1 MMDSIRTH
9 PAGLAPD
16 SLDAPIVD
24 LSAEVQTFNWLLGSF
39 ATKTAG
45 VQEAVV
51 VSSDGL
57 LMARSSK
64 REQADSDRLAA
75 VVSGMASLAG
85 GAGEWYR
92 LGALNR
98 VVVDIAEGYLVIT
111 SISRG
116 SMLGVVASRAAN
128 LATVAY
134 EMTLFGTRAGATLTP
149 GLIAEL
155 KSAVHH

>member
-1 MMDSIRTH
+1 MDSTTTH
-9 PAGLAPD
+9 HG
-16 SLDAPIVD
+16 SD
-24 LSAEVQTFNWLLGSF
+24 LSAEVKTFNWLLGSF
-39 ATKTAG
+39 VTRTAG

-64 REQADSDRLAA
+64 LDEADPERLAA
-75 VVSGMASLAG
+75 VVSGMTSLSAGAS
-85 GAGEWYR
+85 EWYR

-98 VVVDIAEGYLVIT
+98 VVVDVSDGYLVVT

-116 SMLGVVASRAAN
+116 SSLGVVASRSAN

-134 EMTLFGTRAGATLTP
+134 EMTLFGTRAQEALTP

-155 KSAVHH
+155 KIAVQS

>member
-1 MMDSIRTH
+1 MDTVRTH
-9 PAGLAPD
+9 QGTT
-16 SLDAPIVD
+16 D
-24 LSAEVQTFNWLLGSF
+24 LSAEAKTFNWLLGSF
-39 ATKTAG
+39 ATRTSG

-64 REQADSDRLAA
+64 RERADSDRLAA
-75 VVSGMASLAG
+75 VVSGMASLAA
-85 GAGEWYR
+85 GASEWYR

-111 SISRG
+111 TISRG
-116 SMLGVVASRAAN
+116 SVLGVVASRSAN

-134 EMTLFGTRAGATLTP
+134 EMTLFGTRAGAALTP

-155 KSAVHH
+155 KSAAQS

>member
-1 MMDSIRTH
+1 MDSTQ
-9 PAGLAPD
+9 
-16 SLDAPIVD
+16 
-24 LSAEVQTFNWLLGSF
+24 LSAEVKTFNWLLGSF
-39 ATKTAG
+39 ASRTAG

-64 REQADSDRLAA
+64 RERADSDRLAA
-75 VVSGMASLAG
+75 VVSGMASLAA
-85 GAGEWYR
+85 GASEWYR

-111 SISRG
+111 TISRG
-116 SMLGVVASRAAN
+116 SALGVVASRSAN
-128 LATVAY
+128 LVTVAY

-155 KSAVHH
+155 KSAVQS